1 MKYILMQDVF
11 FLLLLLALAV
21 PLGIYMYKVMIGEK
35 VFLSKILEPVE
46 RFTYRLMGVS
56 GTGMSAKRYALSVVA
71 FSAIS
76 FLFLMAVLMLQG
88 FLPLNPEKMDGLSFS
103 LAFNTAAS
111 FVSNTNWQAYSGEAA
126 LSYFSQSIGLT

>member
-35 VFLSKILEPVE
+35 VFLSKVLEPVE

-56 GTGMSAKRYALSVVA
+56 GTGMSAKRYAVSVVA
-71 FSAIS
+71 FSATS

-111 FVSNTNWQAYSGEAA
+111 FVSNTNWQAYS
-126 LSYFSQSIGLT
+126 